1 MIIPLVCI
9 LKCWRSTL
17 RNQTGM
23 RAHVQFHVQA
33 VIITFNV
40 VILSCFV
47 LLFVWFLFLFVC
59 LFVFLQRTA
68 RHCSKVRAARAAQ
81 FPVLA
86 RPINLLITGVV
97 ISDLVVDP
105 NTHSYHICYITVRM
119 LTTGTRFLT
128 SWCSYPRDFFNE
140 KYKIGWK
147 KTFSAAVHGCRY
159 HLLLLSFV

>member
-1 MIIPLVCI
+1 MTMIIPLVCI

-23 RAHVQFHVQA
+23 SAHVQLHVQV
-33 VIITFNV
+33 VIITLLQCGNFKLFFV
-40 VILSCFV
+40 VVCLVFV
-47 LLFVWFLFLFVC
+47 FVC
-59 LFVFLQRTA
+59 LFVFFLQRTA

-81 FPVLA
+81 FSILA

-105 NTHSYHICYITVRM
+105 NTNSYHICYITVRM

-140 KYKIGWK
+140 KYKIG
-147 KTFSAAVHGCRY
+147 
-159 HLLLLSFV
+159 